1 MHGCDCKV
9 VVVRQ
14 SARDSCILCIWTQ
27 LCAFKSLCF
36 YFSTSRQCTIF
47 FYFFPNLKHPNI
59 INGKYVTVLSYWLY
73 FHRRCA
79 SVQSQMA
86 VTFTFKIIN
95 YCRLTLC
102 GSFLRLGRYSEF
114 FHSQI
119 ILHKGCF
126 CPFLSIKV
134 SFSPIL
140 YRPYPMLVL
149 FESFSTQSERVHP
162 KFDSV

>member
-1 MHGCDCKV
+1 MLLFLHFSSMHHFLLFSEFKTSKHNK
-9 VVVRQ
+9 RQ
-14 SARDSCILCIWTQ
+14 IYKLLVI
-27 LCAFKSLCF
+27 
-36 YFSTSRQCTIF
+36 
-47 FYFFPNLKHPNI
+47 
-59 INGKYVTVLSYWLY
+59 GYWLY

-149 FESFSTQSERVHP
+149 FESFSTQSEHVHP